1 MPYEKENIITER
13 AGNNAFAWEER
24 KMVHW
29 QSPTLFVPELIEGVI
44 SDVSIGEK
52 VVFEEQ
58 ERKWLISCIG
68 LRNFISLKQ
77 SDWFPPIVIFDN
89 HNHALYFW
97 IDGARRWII
106 QPGFELIHIDE
117 HSDLWENENDFD
129 LKKALENEEYSWNF
143 TNLSC
148 NVGNYIQPAL
158 RNGLV
163 GKMIR
168 IENEA
173 EIEKYMDYSPSRN
186 AVLNLDLDIFAPELD
201 FIREEK
207 KIQLIRNLLQKVDY
221 VTIATSPYF
230 IDQWTA
236 LEKLRNILEK

>member
-1 MPYEKENIITER
+1 M
-13 AGNNAFAWEER
+13 
-24 KMVHW
+24 
-29 QSPTLFVPELIEGVI
+29 
-44 SDVSIGEK
+44 
-52 VVFEEQ
+52 
-58 ERKWLISCIG
+58 
-68 LRNFISLKQ
+68 
-77 SDWFPPIVIFDN
+77 IFDN

-97 IDGARRWII
+97 IDAARRRII

-117 HSDLWENENDFD
+117 HSDLWENENNLD
-129 LKKALENEEYSWNF
+129 LGKALKDEDYTWKF
-143 TNLSC
+143 TNFCC

-158 RNGLV
+158 RSGLV

-173 EIEKYMDYSPSRN
+173 EIEEYMDYSPSRN
-186 AVLNLDLDIFAPELD
+186 TVLNLDLDIFAPELD

-230 IDQWTA
+230 IDQ
-236 LEKLRNILEK
+236 